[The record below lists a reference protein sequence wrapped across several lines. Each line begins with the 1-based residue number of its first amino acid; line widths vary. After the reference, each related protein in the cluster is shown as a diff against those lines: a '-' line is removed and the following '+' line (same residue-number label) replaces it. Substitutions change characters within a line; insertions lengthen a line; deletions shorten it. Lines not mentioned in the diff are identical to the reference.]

1 MRSGTDLCS
10 VPLSGALLVLMMQEI
25 IAVTVACLAAMAI
38 RFATLM
44 LSILSLGMTLIPP
57 IMIAIMIRVDYTPR
71 CQQTTCNQRV
81 KRKLHDKPH
90 DFWPSTPLQFNAR
103 LPW

>member
-1 MRSGTDLCS
+1 
-10 VPLSGALLVLMMQEI
+10 MQEI

-38 RFATLM
+38 RFATLV

-57 IMIAIMIRVDYTPR
+57 IMIMIMIRLDYAAGHQETA
-71 CQQTTCNQRV
+71 CNQRV

-90 DFWPSTPLQFNAR
+90 DFWPSTPLQFNAW